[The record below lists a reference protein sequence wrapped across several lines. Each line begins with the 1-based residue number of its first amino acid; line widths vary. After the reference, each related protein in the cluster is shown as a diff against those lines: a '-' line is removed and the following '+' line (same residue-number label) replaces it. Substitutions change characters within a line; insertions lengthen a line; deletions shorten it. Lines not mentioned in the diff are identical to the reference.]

1 MILLALDLSS
11 KSSGWAVF
19 QDGLLIDS
27 GCVAS
32 SSLDLLKRINIMK
45 DGIKE
50 VVEKYKP
57 TKVVAEEVRPE
68 NGVQNIKTHRALMWT
83 QAAIALM
90 LYDYNKKLEMDLIYP
105 SSWRAAIGIK
115 TGRGIKRTTL
125 KEKDIQFVKENYN
138 LDVNDDEA
146 DAICIG
152 YSQCHDIETEINW
165 E

>member
-1 MILLALDLSS
+1 MILLSLDLSS
-11 KSSGWAVF
+11 RSSGWAVF

-68 NGVQNIKTHRALMWT
+68 NGVQNIKTHRALM
-83 QAAIALM
+83 
-90 LYDYNKKLEMDLIYP
+90 
-105 SSWRAAIGIK
+105 
-115 TGRGIKRTTL
+115 
-125 KEKDIQFVKENYN
+125 
-138 LDVNDDEA
+138 
-146 DAICIG
+146 
-152 YSQCHDIETEINW
+152 
-165 E
+165 